1 MISLAEKLWEIY
13 RESRSTCL
21 NVSLTVSIRN
31 GADMRLPIRAH
42 GATGAP
48 VLNDHGRLP
57 RGICHE
63 RRGGQREQHGRH
75 GGLAQQAQNS
85 NATSKPSY
93 AAVVRS
99 PPSPLRPRLT
109 KRAKRPFRGVM

>member
-1 MISLAEKLWEIY
+1 MKNFEGFTGKPMTL
-13 RESRSTCL
+13 
-21 NVSLTVSIRN
+21 VSLTVSIRN

-109 KRAKRPFRGVM
+109 KRAKRPFKGVM